1 VTHYALG
8 VSWSL
13 NSAALAAIE
22 KRPDRGQAASEVV
35 AHFDKYAPYA
45 DIFVVYAKLA
55 ENGGDTAR
63 AFVLERGD
71 PGLATGKPFKK
82 MGFRSSPTGE
92 VFLSDCRVPA
102 DRLLGGPSAGKRS
115 TVKERLSRER
125 VGLVAIS
132 YGIAE
137 RAFDIALD
145 YARTRVQGGQVIGNY
160 QLVQRR
166 LTRMYMALANA
177 RSIVFGDI
185 RAKRKLDQ
193 SPVDASVGK
202 LYVAEVATFVAQ
214 EAMHILA
221 GNGYME
227 EYVIERLYRDAKLIE
242 LGGGTT
248 EIQELTAGRWLME
261 HYGR

>member
-1 VTHYALG
+1 
-8 VSWSL
+8 
-13 NSAALAAIE
+13 
-22 KRPDRGQAASEVV
+22 
-35 AHFDKYAPYA
+35 
-45 DIFVVYAKLA
+45 
-55 ENGGDTAR
+55 
-63 AFVLERGD
+63 
-71 PGLATGKPFKK
+71 
-82 MGFRSSPTGE
+82 
-92 VFLSDCRVPA
+92 
-102 DRLLGGPSAGKRS
+102 
-115 TVKERLSRER
+115 

-145 YARTRVQGGQVIGNY
+145 YARTRVQGGQVIGSY

-177 RSIVFGDI
+177 RAIVFGDI
-185 RAKRKLDQ
+185 RAKRKLEQ
-193 SPVDASVGK
+193 TAVDASVGK
-202 LYVAEVATFVAQ
+202 LYVAEVATFIAQ